1 MEYSSIPVVDSFM
14 RYVDAKIQI
23 EDRERHSKKKYR
35 YINTSFR
42 VYPDGTVQVR
52 IFPNGLK
59 VLDEVSS
66 DAVSKY
72 ASDSDESIR
81 ISSFRSKMEI
91 FDIARSNHWD
101 YFVTLTL
108 DKQQVDRYDYDAV
121 VQRMQTF
128 TKYLRRH
135 RCEWLIVPE
144 LHKDGAFH
152 FHGLLHDPGGNL
164 TLKYWGQ
171 KHTKSGEWYDEYD
184 LVGYSL
190 GFTSVSKVRD
200 QARVSNYITK
210 YTTKELLKTVP
221 KGRKRYWSSRGLLRP
236 KKEDAELSPKEFDIL
251 KSLADYEST
260 YRDPVGNE
268 IVLLEI
274 ENVKGR

>member
-1 MEYSSIPVVDSFM
+1 MDYFLEDIDFSSLEKCLKKIPSYSKNLR
-14 RYVDAKIQI
+14 RYNV
-23 EDRERHSKKKYR
+23 
-35 YINTSFR
+35 SFR
-42 VYPDGTVQVR
+42 IYPDGTVQAR
-52 IFPNGLK
+52 LFPCYRLAGYDVIRRFGSFGFSSEELK
-59 VLDEVSS
+59 LRVST
-66 DAVSKY
+66 Y
-72 ASDSDESIR
+72 
-81 ISSFRSKMEI
+81 RSKMEI

-108 DKQQVDRYDYDAV
+108 DKRQVDRYNYDAV
-121 VQRMQTF
+121 VQKMQTF

-135 RCEWLIVPE
+135 HCQWLIVPE

-152 FHGLLHDPGGNL
+152 FHGIISDPQKSL

-171 KHTKSGEWYDEYD
+171 KYTKSGESYDEYD

-190 GFTSVSKVRD
+190 GFTSVSYVRD

-221 KGRKRYWSSRGLLRP
+221 KGRKRYWASRGLLRP
-236 KKEDAELSPKEFDIL
+236 KKEDADLSAEEFDIL
-251 KSLADYEST
+251 KSLADFEST